1 MSGIQLLYNE
11 LVGLK
16 DGPARVEVF
25 SARDELWSEAGGVI
39 FEAIAEVAC
48 WVFTWTR
55 VAGLGVIAFPA
66 VAVVCP
72 VESNLRRTSV
82 GRPNWYGD

>member
-1 MSGIQLLYNE
+1 MSGVQLLYDE

-16 DGPARVEVF
+16 DCSARVEIF

-39 FEAIAEVAC
+39 FEAIAQIAC

-55 VAGLGVIAFPA
+55 VAGLGVIGFPA

-72 VESNLRRTSV
+72 VESK
-82 GRPNWYGD
+82 W